1 MCKHLGISAV
11 NGKQAN
17 DNDDSVVKEN
27 LSFCNH
33 AMMYLEDF
41 SILATSYQ
49 QQLMLC

>member
-11 NGKQAN
+11 NGKQVN
-17 DNDDSVVKEN
+17 GNDDSVVKEN

-41 SILATSYQ
+41 SVLATSYQ